1 MPVFSSFFL
10 FACFSSL
17 ALPLLNGFAGEFLIL
32 IGVFE
37 RHPAWASWASTG
49 AVLSAI
55 YLLWAYQRVI
65 LGDVTIEKNKTL
77 PDASTRERI
86 ILAVLSVVILF
97 MGVASPLF
105 TRRMEASADNIL
117 HLMRRDRM
125 IDVRTAPVPP
135 QLTSVARPLAA
146 SAATISAPVECCR
159 GDVKISSKKERQN
172 E

>member
-1 MPVFSSFFL
+1 
-10 FACFSSL
+10 
-17 ALPLLNGFAGEFLIL
+17 
-32 IGVFE
+32 
-37 RHPAWASWASTG
+37 
-49 AVLSAI
+49 VLSAI

-86 ILAVLSVVILF
+86 ILAALSIVILF

-125 IDVRTAPVPP
+125 IDVRTAHAVP
-135 QLTSVARPLAA
+135 QLTSAARPLAA
-146 SAATISAPVECCR
+146 SAATISAPIDCCR
-159 GDVKISSKKERQN
+159 GGLKINSKKERQN